1 MPYKYNESR
10 RHHFKKPTYRQTNYA
25 VYNQSLRDR
34 GRIDIWLSDDI
45 IENWQTKQRAYDGTG
60 SSPKYPDSTLM
71 ACHYLRL
78 VFKQPLRQ
86 TQGFIDSLLKEI
98 GHTNLSCPDFS
109 CLSKRLSKLGL
120 KTPRFKKTDKT
131 DEDLTAI
138 AIDSTGLKEFGKG
151 EWHQEKHK
159 VNVKRSWKKA
169 HFAVDDE
176 HIIHAAILTKK
187 DTMDFQVVE
196 ELCEQVDVDVDHVS
210 ADKMY
215 DTDDVYDALTNKFP
229 ESDIAIPPKENLY
242 ADDAHNSKRMS
253 SLVAYSALGPMG
265 WQKKK
270 QYGKRNVSE
279 NAMHRYKT
287 IIGPKLHSREFNN
300 QQQEMMLAASILNR
314 FTQLGMPESYRVA

>member
-1 MPYKYNESR
+1 MPYKDNESR
-10 RHHFKKPTYRQTNYA
+10 RHHFKKHTYRQTNYA
-25 VYNQSLRDR
+25 EYNQSLRDR

-45 IENWQTKQRAYDGTG
+45 IENWQTEQRSYDGTG
-60 SSPKYPDSTLM
+60 SSPKYPDSTIM

-86 TQGFIDSLLKEI
+86 TQGFIDSLLQEM
-98 GHTNLSCPDFS
+98 GYTNLSCPDFS
-109 CLSKRLSKLGL
+109 CLSKRLSKLEL
-120 KTPRFKKTDKT
+120 KTPKFKKTDKP
-131 DEDLTAI
+131 DEYLAAI

-169 HFAVDDE
+169 HFAVGDE
-176 HIIHAAILTKK
+176 HIIHGAILTKK

-196 ELCEQVDVDVDHVS
+196 ELSKQVDVEVDHVS

-215 DTDDVYDALTNKFP
+215 DTDDVYDALTSKFP
-229 ESDIAIPPKENLY
+229 ESDIAIPPKGNLY
-242 ADDAHNSKRMS
+242 ADDAHNPKRMS
-253 SLVAYSALGPMG
+253 NLVAYSALGPIR

-287 IIGPKLHSREFNN
+287 IIGPKLHSRDFNN
-300 QQQEMMLAASILNR
+300 QQQEMMLGASILNR

>member
-1 MPYKYNESR
+1 
-10 RHHFKKPTYRQTNYA
+10 
-25 VYNQSLRDR
+25 
-34 GRIDIWLSDDI
+34 
-45 IENWQTKQRAYDGTG
+45 
-60 SSPKYPDSTLM
+60 M

-86 TQGFIDSLLKEI
+86 TQGFIDSLLKEM

-120 KTPRFKKTDKT
+120 KAPRFKKTDKP
-131 DEDLTAI
+131 DEDLAAI

-176 HIIHAAILTKK
+176 HIIHGAILTKK

-196 ELCEQVDVDVDHVS
+196 ELCEQVDVGVDHIS

-242 ADDAHNSKRMS
+242 ADDAHNTKRMS
-253 SLVAYSALGPMG
+253 SLVAYSALGPMR
-265 WQKKK
+265 WQKTK

-279 NAMHRYKT
+279 NAMHCYKT
-287 IIGPKLHSREFNN
+287 ITGPKLHSREFNS

-314 FTQLGMPESYRVA
+314 LTQLGMPESYRVA